1 MKDNLLRSL
10 LYAVLFISVYILIQ
24 TVMQLVCVWAYS
36 FVNHRPTADVLSEV
50 QLGQNGALLAVS
62 SVFSGLMTIVVFA
75 RTRWTPVSNHYLKT
89 KPVGVLLWTILF
101 TIGTIL
107 PTEFMFEK
115 IQLTMPDNYEKLF
128 DGVMST
134 SWGYAALGLLIPVAE
149 EMVFRGAILR
159 KLLEVFSPKWHWV
172 AIVVSALLFGAIHL
186 NVAQGIH
193 AFMVGLALGWVY
205 YRTKSVIPGIAL
217 HWVNNTVAYL
227 MFYLMPNMSDGK
239 LIDLFHGDSRLMYGG
254 LFFSMCILIPS
265 IFQLNMR
272 MKSE

>member
-1 MKDNLLRSL
+1 M
-10 LYAVLFISVYILIQ
+10 
-24 TVMQLVCVWAYS
+24 
-36 FVNHRPTADVLSEV
+36 
-50 QLGQNGALLAVS
+50 
-62 SVFSGLMTIVVFA
+62 
-75 RTRWTPVSNHYLKT
+75 
-89 KPVGVLLWTILF
+89 
-101 TIGTIL
+101 
-107 PTEFMFEK
+107 
-115 IQLTMPDNYEKLF
+115 
-128 DGVMST
+128 
-134 SWGYAALGLLIPVAE
+134 
-149 EMVFRGAILR
+149 
-159 KLLEVFSPKWHWV
+159 